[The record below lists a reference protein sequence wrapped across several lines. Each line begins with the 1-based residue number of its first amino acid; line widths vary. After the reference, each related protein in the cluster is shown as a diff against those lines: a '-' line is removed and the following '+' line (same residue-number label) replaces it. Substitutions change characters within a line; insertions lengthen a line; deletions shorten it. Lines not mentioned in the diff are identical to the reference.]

1 MAPAQVTST
10 TQLLAAVN
18 AESMAN
24 ADDIRSSIDKTST
37 ENMPED
43 QDNDSSAGSGLGAGA
58 IIGICAAAVVVV
70 AAVGLVA
77 WRVHQ
82 ERSKQKMM
90 NDAGIESSSCTSSAS
105 ASAMVVF

>member
-1 MAPAQVTST
+1 
-10 TQLLAAVN
+10 
-18 AESMAN
+18 
-24 ADDIRSSIDKTST
+24 
-37 ENMPED
+37 MPED
-43 QDNDSSAGSGLGAGA
+43 QDNDSSTGSGLGAGA

-82 ERSKQKMM
+82 EQSKQKMM
-90 NDAGIESSSCTSSAS
+90 NDAGFNEQLYTEIERSSCTSSSS